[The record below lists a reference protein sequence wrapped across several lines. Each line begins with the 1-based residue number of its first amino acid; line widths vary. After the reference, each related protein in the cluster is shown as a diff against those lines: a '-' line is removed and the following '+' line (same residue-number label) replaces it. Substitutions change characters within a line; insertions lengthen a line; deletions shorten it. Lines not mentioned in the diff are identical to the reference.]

1 MAHTL
6 FEQLKTLLS
15 QDARF
20 VAAGVILKNRVT
32 EYTLKQDPTL
42 LRLLLSHPR
51 FKQYFFTD
59 ADGIFVFD
67 QEKFLR
73 FVNNKAFLPDS
84 YTRFKNKIG
93 LTVNDDYLLER
104 GEVVL
109 TWPYKDCVLEGGQ
122 TKEDAKRDEVFWN
135 EILAPDE
142 IDRLFEPKILTN
154 FRRYDADGEH
164 PVTEIRPADNLVI
177 KGNNLLALH
186 SLKKRFAGRVKLIYI
201 DPPYNTEN
209 DSFSYNDR
217 FIHSTWLTFM
227 RNRLEVAKT
236 LLSADGFLFIQIDN
250 RELAYLKVLC
260 DEIFGRDN
268 FRNAI
273 IVKKGQKNLQKQF
286 SMVDRLNA
294 GYDTILFYSK
304 SDTKIPNLFKTLAG
318 KKASAWNNHWRGTDR
333 PTMRY
338 ELFGL
343 TPETGQWR
351 WARKRTYRA
360 VNNYR
365 TLLAYI
371 EKNGVSATEVDD
383 AVIDEYYSKY
393 IRELGILDHSD
404 FELVRLSKT
413 GKPEHYIPPSDKIL
427 LSENWTDLN
436 VSGHQSKFEHEKN
449 ERIIERILSWLT
461 AEGDIV
467 LDFFAGSNT
476 TAAVA
481 HKMRRQYIAIEQMDY
496 IESISLERLRRV
508 IGRKDPA
515 TGTITFDAGGVS
527 RQVGW
532 QGGGS
537 FVYCELLPWNQR
549 YIDRIKAA
557 QSTSEL
563 RSIWAEMKA
572 KAVLSF
578 QLEIEAFEE
587 NFPEFARLDLDTQ
600 KRILLELP
608 DKNFAYV
615 NYPEIDD
622 LDYHVSD
629 ADKKLNASFYQNR
642 RQR

>member
-1 MAHTL
+1 MAHPL
-6 FEQLKTLLS
+6 FNQLKNLLS
-15 QDARF
+15 QDTRF
-20 VAAGVILKNRVT
+20 MANGVILKNRVT

-42 LRLLLSHPR
+42 LKLLRSHPH

-59 ADGIFVFD
+59 IDGILVFD

-73 FVNNKAFLPDS
+73 FVNHKAFLPDS
-84 YTRFKNKIG
+84 FTRFKNKIG
-93 LTVNDDYLLER
+93 LTVDDDYLQER

-109 TWPYKDCVLEGGQ
+109 SWPYKDCVLAGGQ
-122 TKEDAKRDEVFWN
+122 TKADAKRAEVFWN

-142 IDRLFEPKILTN
+142 IDRLFEPKVLTN
-154 FRRYDADGEH
+154 FRRFDAGGEH
-164 PVTEIRPADNLVI
+164 PVTEIHPTDNLVI

-186 SLKKRFAGRVKLIYI
+186 SLKKQFAGRVKLVYI

-217 FIHSTWLTFM
+217 FSHATWLTFM

-236 LLSADGFLFIQIDN
+236 LLRTDGFLFIQIDN

-286 SMVDRLNA
+286 SVVDRLNA

-304 SDTKIPNLFKTLAG
+304 SDTKIPNLFKTLPG
-318 KKASAWNNHWRGTDR
+318 KKASAWNNHWRGTNR

-351 WARKRTYRA
+351 WARKRTYQA
-360 VNNYR
+360 VDNYR
-365 TLLAYI
+365 VLLAFI
-371 EKNGVSATEVDD
+371 TESGVPEAEIND
-383 AVIDEYYSKY
+383 AIIDEYYQKY
-393 IRELGILDHSD
+393 LQTFGILNYSD
-404 FELVRLSKT
+404 FELVRLSRN
-413 GKPEHYIPPSDKIL
+413 GKPEHYIPPSDKVL

-449 ERIIERILSWLT
+449 ERIIERILNWLT
-461 AEGDIV
+461 AEGDII

-481 HKMRRQYIAIEQMDY
+481 HKMKRQYIAIEQMDY
-496 IESISLERLRRV
+496 IESISLARLKRV
-508 IGRKDPA
+508 VGQRNPA
-515 TGTITFDAGGVS
+515 TEAITFDAGGIS

-532 QGGGS
+532 TGGGS

-549 YIDRIKAA
+549 YIDRIKTV
-557 QSTSEL
+557 QSTDAL
-563 RSIWAEMKA
+563 RSIWEEMRE

-578 QLEIEAFEE
+578 QLDIEAFEA
-587 NFPEFARLDLDTQ
+587 NFPEFVRFDLNTQ
-600 KRILLELP
+600 KQLLLELL
-608 DKNFAYV
+608 DKNFIYV
-615 NYPEIDD
+615 NYSEIDD

-642 RQR
+642 R